1 MSPAEGCAEID
12 PMCGI
17 VGHVGCIGA
26 QRSREVVMGGLAR
39 LEYRGYDSAGIAL
52 ANDNGI
58 DVIRAVGKLVNL
70 QDAIDAGHPEDA
82 LAGIGHTRWATHGRP
97 TVANAHPH
105 STPDGRFSLVH
116 NGIIENAD
124 ALRAQ
129 LQASGH
135 EFSSQTDTEVV
146 VHLIQ
151 EAYDCA
157 ETLQWDGTIDGADE
171 HTHSVG
177 ARLIAAMRQV
187 TARLEGTFTLLVVT
201 SDCPNII
208 VAARRSSPLV
218 IGLGEN
224 ENFLGS
230 DVLAFVEHTSRAV
243 EIDQDQIVAV
253 TARGVTVLD
262 QSGQRV
268 PLKEYEVDF
277 TSDRAT
283 KGGWPTFMD
292 KEINEQPEGVANT
305 LADRLDSHSRLALDE
320 LRISE
325 DVLRSVDKIVMIG
338 CGTASYAG
346 QVARY
351 AIEHWCRIP
360 VEVELSSE
368 FRYRDPVVTEKTLV
382 VAISQSGETMDT
394 IMAIRHAREQGA
406 KVVAIVNTPGST
418 ISRESDAVL
427 LTHAGPEIAVASTK
441 AFTAQV
447 TACFILGLFLSQV
460 RGNKFAD
467 EVADYMEKLG
477 EVPGK
482 IQQILDQGETV
493 RQFARTMV
501 DATSVIYLGRHV
513 GFPVALEGA
522 LKLKE
527 ICYIH
532 AEGFAAGELKHGPI
546 ALVDEGQPVIIIVPT
561 PRRPE
566 LHNKVLAN
574 IQEVRARGAR
584 TIVVA
589 EEGDSSVD
597 EFAEIVFRVPQ
608 VPTLYA
614 PLLAV
619 VPLQIFACELAT
631 AKGLDVDQPRNLA
644 KSVTV
649 E

>member
-1 MSPAEGCAEID
+1 MD
-12 PMCGI
+12 
-17 VGHVGCIGA
+17 
-26 QRSREVVMGGLAR
+26 GLAR

-52 ANDNGI
+52 VSQGRL

-70 QDAIDAGHPEDA
+70 VDAIDDQAPAGA
-82 LAGIGHTRWATHGRP
+82 LAAIGHTRWATHGRP

-105 STPDGRFSLVH
+105 MSADGRFALVH

-124 ALRAQ
+124 ALRQELIADGVSF
-129 LQASGH
+129 ASD
-135 EFSSQTDTEVV
+135 TDTEVV
-146 VHLIQ
+146 VHLLARTYVADAGAW
-151 EAYDCA
+151 EGELAGVSSASESPVRRLVAALRRVADR
-157 ETLQWDGTIDGADE
+157 LQ
-171 HTHSVG
+171 
-177 ARLIAAMRQV
+177 
-187 TARLEGTFTLLVVT
+187 GTFTLLVVT
-201 SDCPNII
+201 TEAPDAI

-218 IGLGEN
+218 IGLGEG
-224 ENFLGS
+224 ENYLGS
-230 DVLAFVEHTSRAV
+230 DVLAFVEHTNRAV
-243 EIDQDQIVAV
+243 EIGQDHTVVVTADAVTDINAAGVAV
-253 TARGVTVLD
+253 
-262 QSGQRV
+262 
-268 PLKEYEVDF
+268 PLAEYEVDF
-277 TSDRAT
+277 ASDRAT
-283 KGGWPTFMD
+283 KGVWPTFMD
-292 KEINEQPEGVANT
+292 KEINEQPRGVADT
-305 LADRLDSHSRLALDE
+305 LADRIDSHGHLALDE
-320 LRISE
+320 VRIPE
-325 DVLRSVDKIVMIG
+325 HVLRTIDKIIMIG

-368 FRYRDPVVTEKTLV
+368 FRYRDPVVTEKTLI

-441 AFTAQV
+441 AFTSQI
-447 TACFILGLFLSQV
+447 TACYILGLYLAQV
-460 RGNKFAD
+460 RGNKYAD
-467 EVADYMEKLG
+467 EVADYMDKLG
-477 EVPGK
+477 EAPAK
-482 IQQILDQGETV
+482 IQQVLDGAETV
-493 RQFARTMV
+493 RQFARTMA

-546 ALVDEGQPVIIIVPT
+546 ALVDDGQPVIVIVPT

-566 LHNKVLAN
+566 VHSKVLAN
-574 IQEVRARGAR
+574 IQEVRARGAK
-584 TIVVA
+584 TIIVA
-589 EEGDSSVD
+589 EEGDSAVD
-597 EFAEIVFRVPQ
+597 EFADVVFRVPTI
-608 VPTLYA
+608 PTLYA
-614 PLLAV
+614 PLLSV
-619 VPLQIFACELAT
+619 VPLQIFACELAK

>member
-1 MSPAEGCAEID
+1 MD
-12 PMCGI
+12 
-17 VGHVGCIGA
+17 
-26 QRSREVVMGGLAR
+26 GLAR

-52 ANDNGI
+52 AAPGGLE
-58 DVIRAVGKLVNL
+58 VVREVGKLANL
-70 QDAIDAGHPEDA
+70 RAAVDRARPDDAT
-82 LAGIGHTRWATHGRP
+82 AGIGHTRWATHGRP

-105 STPDGRFSLVH
+105 CTPDGRFALVH

-129 LQASGH
+129 LIADGAVFAS
-135 EFSSQTDTEVV
+135 ETDTEVV
-146 VHLIQ
+146 VHMIARGYD
-151 EAYDCA
+151 EASPASYQGEVA
-157 ETLQWDGTIDGADE
+157 GLTGAD
-171 HTHSVG
+171 G
-177 ARLIAAMRQV
+177 DAARRLVAAMRAV
-187 TARLEGTFTLLVVT
+187 TEQLEGTFTLLVVST
-201 SDCPNII
+201 ESPNVI

-218 IGLGEN
+218 VGLGDG

-230 DVLAFVEHTSRAV
+230 DALAFVEHTRRAV
-243 EIDQDQIVAV
+243 EVEQDQIVVVA
-253 TARGVTVLD
+253 AGGVTVVGTD
-262 QSGQRV
+262 GQV
-268 PLKEYEVDF
+268 VAPKEYEVDF
-277 TSDRAT
+277 SSDRAT
-283 KGGWPTFMD
+283 KNGWPTFME
-292 KEINEQPEGVANT
+292 KEIHEQPEAVGAT
-305 LADRLDSHSRLALDE
+305 LADRVDSHGHLALDE
-320 LRISE
+320 VRIPE
-325 DVLRSVDKIVMIG
+325 HVLRSVDKVIMIG

-394 IMAIRHAREQGA
+394 IQAIRHAREQGA
-406 KVVAIVNTPGST
+406 KVVAVVNTPGST
-418 ISRESDAVL
+418 ISRESDAVV

-447 TACFILGLFLSQV
+447 AACYILGLYLAQV
-460 RGNKFAD
+460 RGNKYAD
-467 EVADYMEKLG
+467 EIADYMDKLA
-477 EVPGK
+477 EVPAK
-482 IQQILDQGETV
+482 IERVLEQGETV
-493 RQFARTMV
+493 RQFARTMAG
-501 DATSVIYLGRHV
+501 ATSVIYLGRHV
-513 GFPVALEGA
+513 GFPVAMEGA

-546 ALVDEGQPVIIIVPT
+546 ALVDEGQPVIVIVPT

-574 IQEVRARGAR
+574 IEEVRARGAR

-597 EFAEIVFRVPQ
+597 AFADVVFRVPP

-614 PLLAV
+614 PLLTV
-619 VPLQIFACELAT
+619 VPLQIFACELAGV
-631 AKGLDVDQPRNLA
+631 KGLDVDQPRNLA

>member
-1 MSPAEGCAEID
+1 MD
-12 PMCGI
+12 
-17 VGHVGCIGA
+17 
-26 QRSREVVMGGLAR
+26 GLAR

-52 ANDNGI
+52 ASPGRLE
-58 DVIRAVGKLVNL
+58 VVREVGKLANL
-70 QDAIDAGHPEDA
+70 RAAVDRAHPVDAT
-82 LAGIGHTRWATHGRP
+82 AGIGHTRWATHGRP

-105 STPDGRFSLVH
+105 CSPDGRFALVH

-129 LQASGH
+129 LIADGAVFAS
-135 EFSSQTDTEVV
+135 ETDTEVV
-146 VHLIQ
+146 VHMIAR
-151 EAYDCA
+151 AYDGA
-157 ETLQWDGTIDGADE
+157 SPASYQGGTAGLTGADAD
-171 HTHSVG
+171 V
-177 ARLIAAMRQV
+177 ARRLVVAMRAV
-187 TARLEGTFTLLVVT
+187 TEQLEGTFTLLVVST
-201 SDCPNII
+201 ESPNAI

-218 IGLGEN
+218 VGLGDG

-230 DVLAFVEHTSRAV
+230 DALAFVEHTRRAV
-243 EIDQDQIVAV
+243 EIEQDQIVVVA
-253 TARGVTVLD
+253 AGGVTVVGTD
-262 QSGQRV
+262 GQEV
-268 PLKEYEVDF
+268 APKEYEVDF
-277 TSDRAT
+277 SSDRAT
-283 KGGWPTFMD
+283 KNGWPTFME
-292 KEINEQPEGVANT
+292 KEIHEQPEAVGAT
-305 LADRLDSHSRLALDE
+305 LADRVDSHGHLALDE
-320 LRISE
+320 VRIPVH
-325 DVLRSVDKIVMIG
+325 VLRSVDKVIMIG

-394 IMAIRHAREQGA
+394 IQAIRHAREQGA

-418 ISRESDAVL
+418 ISRESDAVV

-447 TACFILGLFLSQV
+447 AACYILGLYLAQV
-460 RGNKFAD
+460 RGNKYAD
-467 EVADYMEKLG
+467 EIADYMDKLA
-477 EVPGK
+477 EVPAK
-482 IQQILDQGETV
+482 IERVLERGEAV
-493 RQFARTMV
+493 RQFARTMAG
-501 DATSVIYLGRHV
+501 ATSVIYLGRHV
-513 GFPVALEGA
+513 GFPVAMEGA

-546 ALVDEGQPVIIIVPT
+546 ALVDEGQPVIVIVPT

-574 IQEVRARGAR
+574 IEEVRARGAR

-597 EFAEIVFRVPQ
+597 AFADVVFRVPP

-614 PLLAV
+614 PLLTV
-619 VPLQIFACELAT
+619 VPLQIFACELAGV
-631 AKGLDVDQPRNLA
+631 KGLDVDQPRNLA

>member
-1 MSPAEGCAEID
+1 
-12 PMCGI
+12 MCGI
-17 VGHVGCIGA
+17 VGYVGLGSA
-26 QRSREVVMGGLAR
+26 PDGHKFNHNAYDVVLEGLR
-39 LEYRGYDSAGIAL
+39 RQEYRGYDSAGVAL
-52 ANDNGI
+52 VCPDGI
-58 DVIRAVGKLVNL
+58 EFRKKAGKLINL
-70 QDAIDAGHPEDA
+70 ENEVAQAPLTESQI
-82 LAGIGHTRWATHGRP
+82 GIGHTRWATHGGP
-97 TVANAHPH
+97 TDTNAHPH
-105 STPDGRFSLVH
+105 VVDHGRLAVVH
-116 NGIIENAD
+116 NGIIENFAE
-124 ALRAQ
+124 LRAE
-129 LQASGH
+129 LLAEGV
-135 EFSSQTDTEVV
+135 EFQSQTDTEV
-146 VHLIQ
+146 
-151 EAYDCA
+151 AA
-157 ETLQWDGTIDGADE
+157 A
-171 HTHSVG
+171 
-177 ARLIAAMRQV
+177 LIASIYNKLGTKDLTEAVREASNRMEGAFTILAIHADHPDQV
-187 TARLEGTFTLLVVT
+187 
-201 SDCPNII
+201 
-208 VAARRSSPLV
+208 VATRRNSPLV

-230 DVLAFVEHTSRAV
+230 DVSAFIDYTKEAV
-243 EIDQDQIVAV
+243 EMGQDQVV
-253 TARGVTVLD
+253 TITATGY
-262 QSGQRV
+262 SII
-268 PLKEYEVDF
+268 DF
-277 TSDRAT
+277 AGNPAEGKPFHIEWDAAAAE
-283 KGGWPTFMD
+283 KGGYNSFME
-292 KEINEQPEGVANT
+292 KEIHEQPDAVGAT
-305 LADRLDSHSRLALDE
+305 LADRIDSFGHLALDE
-320 LRISE
+320 VRIPES
-325 DVLRSVDKIVMIG
+325 VLRSVDKVIMIG

-368 FRYRDPVVTEKTLV
+368 FRYRDPVVGEKTLV

-394 IMAIRHAREQGA
+394 IQAIRHAREQGA

-418 ISRESDAVL
+418 ISRESDAVI

-447 TACFILGLFLSQV
+447 AACYILGLYLAQV

-467 EVADYMEKLG
+467 EIADYMEKLAR
-477 EVPGK
+477 VPEA
-482 IQQILDQGETV
+482 IARVLENGETV
-493 RQFARTMV
+493 RQFARTMQ

-546 ALVDEGQPVIIIVPT
+546 ALVDEGQPVIVIVPT

-566 LHNKVLAN
+566 LHGKVLAN
-574 IQEVRARGAR
+574 IAEVRARGAR

-589 EEGDSSVD
+589 EEGDTSVD
-597 EFAEIVFRVPQ
+597 EFAEVVFRVPP

-614 PLLAV
+614 PLLTV

-631 AKGLDVDQPRNLA
+631 VKGLDVDQPRNLA